1 LPPSN
6 PIAPVANGLR
16 NLLDRI
22 FGGGAAAE
30 PPARAAPYSAP
41 GSMPQ
46 G

>member
-1 LPPSN
+1 
-6 PIAPVANGLR
+6 LR

-22 FGGGAAAE
+22 FGGASVD

-41 GSMPQ
+41 GNTMPQ